1 MRDEVKFFVAYVVRG
16 VECRDAW
23 VNRVMGGRPS
33 AARLR
38 AACETQS
45 DVDEARLI
53 RANGEVL
60 ATWRRGE
67 NLLDNP
73 HGAR

>member
-45 DVDEARLI
+45 EVGTVQTPDGFVWHLFDGGDGSD
-53 RANGEVL
+53 GEV
-60 ATWRRGE
+60 
-67 NLLDNP
+67 
-73 HGAR
+73 